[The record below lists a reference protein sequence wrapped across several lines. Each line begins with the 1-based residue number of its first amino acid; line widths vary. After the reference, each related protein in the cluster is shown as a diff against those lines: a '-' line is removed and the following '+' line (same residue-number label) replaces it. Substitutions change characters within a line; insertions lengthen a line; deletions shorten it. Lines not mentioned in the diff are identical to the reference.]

1 MPASEKQNF
10 FFNKAPPSSPHLSLL
25 PKPIIRVLRSH
36 RRRSSWS
43 PLHCPAT
50 LLHNHNPPNPSEIC
64 PRLVLLLPPYFLVHS
79 RDPRHGR
86 RTSYVGGGSND
97 GEAPHFG
104 LLSVEATMAGGGK
117 AGLFFLKIRQ
127 GGACGAALRASQRRG
142 TRGVSW
148 LPWGLP
154 GSGSCWGR
162 GSHQAS
168 DPCHT
173 PSCHAEG
180 NHPKTYQRRHARRRE
195 CRIAVS
201 VGLILT
207 RFLLPVFLLRNFPS
221 NLRGCLA

>member
-1 MPASEKQNF
+1 
-10 FFNKAPPSSPHLSLL
+10 
-25 PKPIIRVLRSH
+25 VLRSH
-36 RRRSSWS
+36 RRRPSWS

-117 AGLFFLKIRQ
+117 AGLV
-127 GGACGAALRASQRRG
+127 GRRSVLA
-142 TRGVSW
+142 RGEAQEVCR
-148 LPWGLP
+148 GCR
-154 GSGSCWGR
+154 GGSCWGR

-180 NHPKTYQRRHARRRE
+180 NHPKTYQRPHAGRRRSQSQE
-195 CRIAVS
+195 QFVRHKGANEQS
-201 VGLILT
+201 
-207 RFLLPVFLLRNFPS
+207 LPS
-221 NLRGCLA
+221 Q